1 MGIDLSKDLQLA
13 SAAGEEELKPL
24 VYHKSSEV
32 IAILINNK
40 NLTEDLAAIIAG
52 RKTMETM
59 RETMRDT
66 SRISRALDEK
76 YQSATRFISSGD
88 SPRRANPLRRK
99 RVSS

>member
-59 RETMRDT
+59 RDT